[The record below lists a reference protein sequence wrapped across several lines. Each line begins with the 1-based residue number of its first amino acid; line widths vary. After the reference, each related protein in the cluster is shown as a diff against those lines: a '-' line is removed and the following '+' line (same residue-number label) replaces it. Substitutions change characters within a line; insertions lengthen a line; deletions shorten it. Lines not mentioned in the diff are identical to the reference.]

1 MNKTQEKYFILKIE
15 KEMANYEDEL
25 LSFSKKSIFNN
36 AKEIF
41 IRNLIFIYLS
51 ANAEN
56 YSLSKLP
63 KQNILETLQERIENY
78 EFELSEDGVGEMLTD
93 FEEREEML

>member
-15 KEMANYEDEL
+15 KEMA
-25 LSFSKKSIFNN
+25 
-36 AKEIF
+36 

-63 KQNILETLQERIENY
+63 KQNILETLQERMENY

-93 FEEREEML
+93 FEESEEML

>member
-15 KEMANYEDEL
+15 KEMANYEDEQ

-41 IRNLIFIYLS
+41 IRNLS

-63 KQNILETLQERIENY
+63 KQNILETLQERMENY

-93 FEEREEML
+93 FEESEEML